1 MNTLSQAIKAYNS
14 NDYELAL
21 KLFEKSA
28 ETYGRK
34 IVEFQIIKCKEKLS
48 TNSYVS
54 EDKKNS
60 VCDSSLDIAT
70 QLLLSNVKK
79 LTLSESEKN
88 SLKNKWKSI
97 TGKKSE
103 NAEIRKVELVP
114 KDFPKDLVLAP
125 LPDHVNDFTWY
136 KNRKKSLGIKP
147 VNKNIGLSIIIP
159 TFNRSRILDITL
171 ACLVNQKTNYPFEV
185 VVADDGSKEN
195 LLTIVQKYEQ
205 KLDIKY
211 VRQKDYGYQLC
222 AVRNLGLRTAKYDFV
237 SILDCDMAPQQLW
250 VHSYLTEL
258 LEDNDIV
265 LIGPR
270 KYVDT
275 HNITAEQFLNDPY
288 LIESLPETATNNN
301 PSITSKGNISLDW
314 RLEHFKKTDN
324 LRLCDSPFRY
334 FSCGNVAFSKEWLN
348 KVGWFD
354 EEFNHWGGEDV
365 EFGYRLFAKGCFFR
379 VIDGGMAYHQE
390 PPGKE
395 NETDREAGKSITLK
409 IVKEKVP
416 YIYRKLL
423 PIEDSHIH
431 RIPLVSI
438 YIPAYNCANY
448 IQRCVDS
455 ALNQTVVDLEVCIC
469 NDGSTD
475 NTLEVINKLYGNNPR
490 VRIMSKP
497 NGGIASASNAAVSFA
512 KGYYIGQLD
521 SDDYLEPDAVE
532 LCLKEFLKDKTLACV
547 YTTNRN
553 VNPDGS
559 LIANGYNWPEFS
571 REKLTTAMIA
581 HHFRMFTIR
590 AWHLTDGFNEKIE
603 NAVDYDMFLKLSEVG
618 KFKHLNK
625 ICYNRVLH
633 GDNTSIKKLGIQ
645 KKNHFVVVNQS
656 LNRQGI
662 TYYNYDEFDDLDESR
677 KYIFNKTAEYQEEID
692 ILKDIKIIQ
701 NKDAKIAVSIFYPNT
716 L

>member
-1 MNTLSQAIKAYNS
+1 
-14 NDYELAL
+14 
-21 KLFEKSA
+21 
-28 ETYGRK
+28 
-34 IVEFQIIKCKEKLS
+34 
-48 TNSYVS
+48 
-54 EDKKNS
+54 
-60 VCDSSLDIAT
+60 
-70 QLLLSNVKK
+70 
-79 LTLSESEKN
+79 
-88 SLKNKWKSI
+88 
-97 TGKKSE
+97 
-103 NAEIRKVELVP
+103 
-114 KDFPKDLVLAP
+114 
-125 LPDHVNDFTWY
+125 
-136 KNRKKSLGIKP
+136 
-147 VNKNIGLSIIIP
+147 
-159 TFNRSRILDITL
+159 RILDITL

-656 LNRQGI
+656 
-662 TYYNYDEFDDLDESR
+662 
-677 KYIFNKTAEYQEEID
+677 
-692 ILKDIKIIQ
+692 
-701 NKDAKIAVSIFYPNT
+701 
-716 L
+716 

>member
-28 ETYGRK
+28 EIYGRK

-590 AWHLTDGFNEKIE
+590 AWHLTDGFNENIE

-662 TYYNYDEFDDLDESR
+662 NYYNYDKFDDLDESR
-677 KYIFNKTAEYQEEID
+677 KYIFNKTAEYQEEMD
-692 ILKDIKIIQ
+692 ILKDLKLIQ